1 MKRNTALKLVASR
14 PPERIYG
21 SDRFIGL
28 TRNVGLESP
37 SKFVPLEKPVG
48 TFEFVLGKLVEVR

>member
-21 SDRFIGL
+21 SQRFIGL

-37 SKFVPLEKPVG
+37 SKFVPTLKGPLDVII
-48 TFEFVLGKLVEVR
+48 

>member
-1 MKRNTALKLVASR
+1 MKRSAALKLVASR

-21 SDRFIGL
+21 SERFIGL

-37 SKFVPLEKPVG
+37 SKFVPTIKRDGDV
-48 TFEFVLGKLVEVR
+48 VL